1 MERPQIDTALQAAN
15 VALTG
20 RRRQQTSSIASIE
33 LRDEAPKKKQP
44 PHWELM
50 ATVFVGAAAFVAVIV
65 AWIY

>member
-1 MERPQIDTALQAAN
+1 MDRPQQIDTALQAAN

-33 LRDEAPKKKQP
+33 LRDDEPKKQP